1 MSLLLEKIYPY
12 FGGAI
17 SAALWWY
24 LGLDL
29 PSPPELVLSSS
40 LTLGAILT
48 GFLATSKTILIS
60 LRGTEVMESLKESTY
75 IDELVSY
82 IAQAVWLSF
91 AFSVLAIV
99 GLFMSSPTHVF
110 SIVWIFF
117 AIASGLAFIRV
128 TNVILKIIKH

>member
-1 MSLLLEKIYPY
+1 
-12 FGGAI
+12 
-17 SAALWWY
+17 
-24 LGLDL
+24 
-29 PSPPELVLSSS
+29 
-40 LTLGAILT
+40 
-48 GFLATSKTILIS
+48 
-60 LRGTEVMESLKESTY
+60 MESLKESTY